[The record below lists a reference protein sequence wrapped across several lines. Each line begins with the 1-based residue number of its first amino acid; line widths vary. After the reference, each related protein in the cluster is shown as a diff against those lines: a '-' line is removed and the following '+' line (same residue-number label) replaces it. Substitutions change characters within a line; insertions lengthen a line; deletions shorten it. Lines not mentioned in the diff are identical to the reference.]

1 MEKESRS
8 ARQQDTFK
16 MKESISE
23 FFSHHSGVPQG
34 LPVPRNKTG
43 RGFSH
48 MWTARALCPR
58 SYICSFTE
66 ESEYVF
72 RHLHSQMMSKLMLT
86 TSFLER
92 ISNGDVA
99 VTSDQFPNFLYN
111 EDEAEDLTEENPD
124 DWDAEKGLLRSSLCL
139 WVSCS
144 IFMLQILWAQF
155 IESYKCIFMGNGSW
169 KPSDK
174 NRKGPVSR
182 INGMTQVT
190 PPTIA
195 YAVAQVC
202 FHIVNCFS
210 LNAI

>member
-1 MEKESRS
+1 
-8 ARQQDTFK
+8 
-16 MKESISE
+16 
-23 FFSHHSGVPQG
+23 
-34 LPVPRNKTG
+34 
-43 RGFSH
+43 
-48 MWTARALCPR
+48 
-58 SYICSFTE
+58 
-66 ESEYVF
+66 
-72 RHLHSQMMSKLMLT
+72 MSKLMLI

-111 EDEAEDLTEENPD
+111 EDEAEDITEENPD

-139 WVSCS
+139 WVSCL

-174 NRKGPVSR
+174 KRKGPISK

-190 PPTIA
+190 PATIA

-202 FHIVNCFS
+202 FTLCIVSHSMIFRHALLCRPARNGVPKTANLFYRTS
-210 LNAI
+210 IRPFLNFLTMKTTSGLLTHWHGGMSMLSIVPPVPCTNF